1 MSTIRPEHSLRESSS
16 LFVEELIEDA
26 FENAPHGMAVLA
38 TDGSVVRANRSL
50 CQLLGFSRS
59 ELQKLSCVHFT
70 HPSDFQTDSEQRRRL
85 AAADIGRYELVL
97 RYLRKEGEPV
107 WVRVAVSAT
116 RRIPSGCT
124 HLIASVER
132 VAPPAG
138 SARRRRGDARSRQLG
153 DAALSAAHEI
163 GNSLTPLM
171 LNTEMI
177 LEHAKKRELRESAQQ
192 IFKAARRIAFSL
204 RRLRGVD
211 ESSPVAYVG
220 QHRMLDLRMIAPPE
234 EPTTHEEGS
243 SIPA

>member
-1 MSTIRPEHSLRESSS
+1 MSREHSRQDSSQ
-16 LFVEELIEDA
+16 LFDEELFEDA

-38 TDGSVVRANRSL
+38 ADGSVIRANRSL

-59 ELQKLSCVHFT
+59 ELHTLSCVHFT
-70 HPSDFQTDSEQRRRL
+70 HPEDFQTDFQQRRRL

-107 WVRVAVSAT
+107 WVRIAVSAT
-116 RRIPSGCT
+116 RRSASGCA
-124 HLIASVER
+124 HLVASVER
-132 VAPPAG
+132 VAPPDATT
-138 SARRRRGDARSRQLG
+138 RRRKRRETRSHQIG

-211 ESSPVAYVG
+211 DGSPVAYVG
-220 QHRMLDLRMIAPPE
+220 QHRMLDLRMIAPPDE
-234 EPTTHEEGS
+234 ASDHEQSS
-243 SIPA
+243 SILA